1 MKAKTQYTD
10 LIGTA
15 AADITD
21 FGTKTNSLDDLSKKF
36 GIDET
41 KLKLIGI
48 SVFGF
53 PVPEYVRLICIDL
66 IESKKQNIKKTITI
80 TPPEKFEDSLSNFFK
95 RTHFVLY
102 DKFDEEHPSIENSGE
117 YNWDDFMSE

>member
-21 FGTKTNSLDDLSKKF
+21 FGTSTNSLADLSKHF
-36 GIDET
+36 GVDEN
-41 KLKLIGI
+41 KLKLVGL

-53 PVPEYVRLICIDL
+53 PIPDNVRLICIDL
-66 IESKKQNIKKTITI
+66 LETKKQNEMKIVTIN
-80 TPPEKFEDSLSNFFK
+80 PPEKFADSLSSFFK

-102 DKFDEEHPSIENSGE
+102 DKFDTKHPPIKNSGE
-117 YNWDDFMSE
+117 YNWDDYMDK